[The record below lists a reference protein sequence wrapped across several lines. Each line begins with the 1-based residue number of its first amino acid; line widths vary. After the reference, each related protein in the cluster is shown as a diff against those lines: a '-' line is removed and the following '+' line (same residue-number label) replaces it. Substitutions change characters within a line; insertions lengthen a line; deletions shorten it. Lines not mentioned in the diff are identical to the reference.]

1 MAWALHILLL
11 LLSCSVMSNSLPPY
25 GLQHTRLPCPLPSP
39 GDCSNSCP
47 LNWWCHS
54 TISSSFC
61 LQSLPASRSFP
72 ISVLFTSGG
81 QSTGTSPSA
90 WHLPNANMY
99 IVYQSK
105 LTMLMGGGE
114 RTHGLSLIQIS
125 PVAKELKMINNGTHN
140 LFTVAKPQG
149 FKGPSLLN
157 ATLQQVVGN
166 IRVLD
171 NRQI

>member
-1 MAWALHILLL
+1 
-11 LLSCSVMSNSLPPY
+11 
-25 GLQHTRLPCPLPSP
+25 
-39 GDCSNSCP
+39 
-47 LNWWCHS
+47 
-54 TISSSFC
+54 
-61 LQSLPASRSFP
+61 
-72 ISVLFTSGG
+72 
-81 QSTGTSPSA
+81 
-90 WHLPNANMY
+90 
-99 IVYQSK
+99 
-105 LTMLMGGGE
+105 MLMGGGE

-125 PVAKELKMINNGTHN
+125 PVAKELKMINTGTHN